1 MVLILKVVHPSGYC
15 PATAQE
21 RISDAA
27 APGSLQNVSHW
38 MVQKAFW

>member
-1 MVLILKVVHPSGYC
+1 MVLILKVVHPSRYC
-15 PATAQE
+15 SAAVQE
-21 RISDAA
+21 RISDAV